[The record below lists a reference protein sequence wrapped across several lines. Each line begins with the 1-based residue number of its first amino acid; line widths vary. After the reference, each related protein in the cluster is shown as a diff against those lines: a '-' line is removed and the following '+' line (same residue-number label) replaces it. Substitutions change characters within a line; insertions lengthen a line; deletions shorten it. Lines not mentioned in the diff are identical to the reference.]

1 MTKLLKKKCNKLLH
15 LIAIWSE
22 QIASFRKDNIVF
34 EVMRKNLC
42 FLIYSENGIID
53 TLKEIFIPLSLFNLD

>member
-22 QIASFRKDNIVF
+22 QIASFRKANIVF
-34 EVMRKNLC
+34 EVMRKNLY

-53 TLKEIFIPLSLFNLD
+53 TLKEIFILLPLFNLD